1 MIVRRNPQMGIDP
14 LTALSLGAKALDFLG
29 NTFGGPTQEQ
39 ILAAQQQ
46 AAAAEKKQIY
56 TALALVAAGAVI
68 AALI

>member
-1 MIVRRNPQMGIDP
+1 MIVRRAPQMGIDP
-14 LTALSLGAKALDFLG
+14 LTALSAGAQVLNFLG

-46 AAAAEKKQIY
+46 AAAAEKQQIY
-56 TALALVAAGAVI
+56 TALALVVGGAII